1 MTRASLREYAAV
13 QRERYLRAPR
23 AEKHRLLNEVVAVT
37 GLHRKAAIRLLRR
50 PRRPATSRPRSG
62 RPRRYGPAVAA
73 AAQLLSEATGHIG
86 PHRWH
91 PFLPELLDRLTRS
104 GDVGVTPEVDKHLRQ
119 VSPATLARLL
129 APFRRTLPH
138 RGLTT
143 TRPGAWLKHQIPVR
157 TFAEWTDAQ
166 PGFLELDLVA
176 HCGPTTQGFYLYTL
190 CAVDI
195 ATTWVDLQAVWGKGQ
210 KRVGTAIHHVRQRL
224 PMPVRGLDSDNG
236 SEFINHDLYA
246 WCQREGITFTRS
258 RPYQKND
265 SAHVEQ
271 KNGAIVRPLIG
282 YDRYASKAAYAQ
294 LARVYDLAR
303 LHINFFQPVQQLV
316 RKERRGPRVHRV
328 YDRART
334 PYQRLVCDGRALRPP
349 SAGAR
354 GGVSAPE
361 PAASPPS
368 ARGRLGAPLDLGGPT
383 HRPGKHLG
391 RGIARY
397 GLAPN
402 SRSCGHP
409 VARAAHPGP
418 RSALAAPEPT
428 PAPSAAPSL
437 PGPW

>member
-13 QRERYLRAPR
+13 QRERYLSARW
-23 AEKHRLLNEVVAVT
+23 AEKHRLLTEVVAVT

-50 PRRPATSRPRSG
+50 PLRPATSRPRSG

-176 HCGPTTQGFYLYTL
+176 HCGPTTTGFYLYTL
-190 CAVDI
+190 CAVDV

-224 PMPVRGLDSDNG
+224 PIPLRGLDSDNV
-236 SEFINHDLYA
+236 L
-246 WCQREGITFTRS
+246 
-258 RPYQKND
+258 
-265 SAHVEQ
+265 
-271 KNGAIVRPLIG
+271 
-282 YDRYASKAAYAQ
+282 
-294 LARVYDLAR
+294 
-303 LHINFFQPVQQLV
+303 
-316 RKERRGPRVHRV
+316 
-328 YDRART
+328 
-334 PYQRLVCDGRALRPP
+334 
-349 SAGAR
+349 
-354 GGVSAPE
+354 
-361 PAASPPS
+361 S
-368 ARGRLGAPLDLGGPT
+368 ARGWRDGGAQHPRDGSG
-383 HRPGKHLG
+383 
-391 RGIARY
+391 
-397 GLAPN
+397 
-402 SRSCGHP
+402 SR
-409 VARAAHPGP
+409 VARPRRRPWPAQWSSALEGDPAAHNPH
-418 RSALAAPEPT
+418 RIRALAG
-428 PAPSAAPSL
+428 PALTVLNTA
-437 PGPW
+437 

>member
-1 MTRASLREYAAV
+1 
-13 QRERYLRAPR
+13 
-23 AEKHRLLNEVVAVT
+23 
-37 GLHRKAAIRLLRR
+37 
-50 PRRPATSRPRSG
+50 
-62 RPRRYGPAVAA
+62 
-73 AAQLLSEATGHIG
+73 
-86 PHRWH
+86 
-91 PFLPELLDRLTRS
+91 
-104 GDVGVTPEVDKHLRQ
+104 
-119 VSPATLARLL
+119 L
-129 APFRRTLPH
+129 APFRHTLPH

-176 HCGPTTQGFYLYTL
+176 HCGPTTQGFCLYTL
-190 CAVDI
+190 CAVDV

-236 SEFINHDLYA
+236 SEFINHDRYA

-282 YDRYASKAAYAQ
+282 DDRDASKAAYAQ

-303 LHINFFQPVQQLV
+303 LHINFFQPVQPLI

-334 PYQRLVCDGRALRPP
+334 PYQRLCTTSAL
-349 SAGAR
+349 
-354 GGVSAPE
+354 
-361 PAASPPS
+361 
-368 ARGRLGAPLDLGGPT
+368 
-383 HRPGKHLG
+383 
-391 RGIARY
+391 
-397 GLAPN
+397 
-402 SRSCGHP
+402 P
-409 VARAAHPGP
+409 VARRQELEAMYQRLNPLHLRRQLQTALERLWTLAVPP
-418 RSALAAPEPT
+418 RGQENTSA
-428 PAPSAAPSL
+428 
-437 PGPW
+437 GG

>member
-1 MTRASLREYAAV
+1 MTRASLREYAAL
-13 QRERYLRAPR
+13 QRARYLRAPR
-23 AEKHRLLNEVVAVT
+23 AEKHALLNEVVAVT
-37 GLHRKAAIRLLRR
+37 GLHRKGAIRLLRR
-50 PRRPATSRPRSG
+50 PPRPPTSRPRSG
-62 RPRRYGPAVAA
+62 RPRVYGSAVAA

-86 PHRWH
+86 PQRWH
-91 PFLPELLDRLTRS
+91 PFLPELLDRLTQS
-104 GDVGVTPEVDKHLRQ
+104 GDLLVPPDLDKQLRQ

-129 APFRRTLPH
+129 APFRTTLPP

-176 HCGPTTQGFYLYTL
+176 HCGPTTRGFYLCTL
-190 CAVDI
+190 CAVDV

-210 KRVGTAIHHVRQRL
+210 QRVGTAIHHVRQRL
-224 PMPVRGLDSDNG
+224 PMPLRGLDSDNG

-303 LHINFFQPVQQLV
+303 LHINFFQPVQKLV
-316 RKERRGPRVHRV
+316 TKERRGARVHRV
-328 YDRART
+328 YGRAQT
-334 PYQRLVCDGRALRPP
+334 PYQRLCATDVLPALRRQELE
-349 SAGAR
+349 ALYQ
-354 GGVSAPE
+354 
-361 PAASPPS
+361 
-368 ARGRLGAPLDLGGPT
+368 RLNPL
-383 HRPGKHLG
+383 HL
-391 RGIARY
+391 RRQLEVALERLWP
-397 GLAPN
+397 LAVP
-402 SRSCGHP
+402 
-409 VARAAHPGP
+409 PGP
-418 RSALAAPEPT
+418 S
-428 PAPSAAPSL
+428 PAPPRENAPAE
-437 PGPW
+437 G